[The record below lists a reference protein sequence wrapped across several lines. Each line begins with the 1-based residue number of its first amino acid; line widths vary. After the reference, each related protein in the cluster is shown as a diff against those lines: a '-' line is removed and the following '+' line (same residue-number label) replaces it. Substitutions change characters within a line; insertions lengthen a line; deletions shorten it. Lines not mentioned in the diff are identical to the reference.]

1 MAGSMNGSGSESDN
15 FSHDNGQAPREGP
28 IRVLVIDDQFAF
40 TDMLRVVLDL
50 EQDISVDGTAT
61 TGEEGLSM
69 ALETH
74 PDVALV
80 DYHMPGMSG
89 LDVIKALKDAGE
101 QTKVI
106 VLTGDTDEA
115 VMAGAIAEGAVG
127 YITKHQAI
135 REVVEA
141 VRKASEGEP
150 VIPPFMIP
158 RILSHFHNQQQQ
170 EQQSQTLRDR
180 LSSREIEILQQLARG
195 ADNKAIGE
203 TLIISPHT
211 VRTHIQNILTK
222 MGVHSKLEATT
233 MALKVGLIS
242 LPRNDE

>member
-1 MAGSMNGSGSESDN
+1 MGMIDPAESNQESPIGENGTL
-15 FSHDNGQAPREGP
+15 QRELP

-40 TDMLRVVLDL
+40 TDMLRVILDL
-50 EQDISVDGTAT
+50 EQDIHVEGTAT
-61 TGEEGLSM
+61 TGEEGLQM

-89 LDVIKALKDAGE
+89 LDVIKELRAAGE
-101 QTKVI
+101 ATKVI

-150 VIPPFMIP
+150 VIPSFMIP
-158 RILSHFHNQQQQ
+158 RILSHFHQQQQ
-170 EQQSQTLRDR
+170 LDQQSQALREK
-180 LSSREIEILQQLARG
+180 LSGREIEILQQLARG

-203 TLIISPHT
+203 VLIISPHT

-233 MALKVGLIS
+233 MALKVGLIT
-242 LPRNDE
+242 LPRNEA

>member
-1 MAGSMNGSGSESDN
+1 MALYENKEEKVDTPETN
-15 FSHDNGQAPREGP
+15 EPTREGP
-28 IRVLVIDDQFAF
+28 IRVLVVDDQYAF
-40 TDMLRVVLDL
+40 TDMLRVVLEL
-50 EQDISVDGTAT
+50 EPDINVIGTAL
-61 TGEEGLSM
+61 TGDEGLQM
-69 ALETH
+69 ALELH

-80 DYHMPGMSG
+80 DYHMPNMSG
-89 LDVIKALKDAGE
+89 LDVIKGLRAENELA
-101 QTKVI
+101 KVI

-115 VMAGAIAEGAVG
+115 VMAEAIAEGAVG

-141 VRKASEGEP
+141 VRRASEGEP

-158 RILSHFHNQQQQ
+158 RILSHFHRQQQQ
-170 EQQSQTLRDR
+170 EQQAQAIREK
-180 LSSREIEILQQLARG
+180 LSAREIEILEQLARG

-203 TLIISPHT
+203 TLVISPNT

-233 MALKVGLIS
+233 LALKVGVIT
-242 LPRNDE
+242 LPRNEK

>member
-1 MAGSMNGSGSESDN
+1 MTGPLGEEAHNHVEP
-15 FSHDNGQAPREGP
+15 AREGP
-28 IRVLVIDDQFAF
+28 IRVLVVDDQYAF

-50 EQDISVDGTAT
+50 ESDINVVGTAL
-61 TGEEGLSM
+61 TGDEGLNM

-89 LDVIKALKDAGE
+89 LEVIKGIREAGE
-101 QTKVI
+101 LTKVI

-115 VMAGAIAEGAVG
+115 VMAEAIAEGAVG

-135 REVVEA
+135 REVVDA

-158 RILSHFHNQQQQ
+158 RILSHFHRQQMQ
-170 EQQSQTLRDR
+170 EQQAELIRQK
-180 LSSREIEILQQLARG
+180 LSAREIEILQQLARG

-203 TLIISPHT
+203 ELVISPHT

-233 MALKVGLIS
+233 LALQLGVIT
-242 LPRNDE
+242 LPRNDR

>member
-1 MAGSMNGSGSESDN
+1 MSFPDNPFHEDSEE
-15 FSHDNGQAPREGP
+15 HPETHRTGP

-40 TDMLRVVLDL
+40 TDMLRVVLSL
-50 EQDISVDGTAT
+50 QEDIEVVATAL
-61 TGEEGLSM
+61 TGEDGLRE

-89 LDVIKALKDAGE
+89 LDVIKELRAE
-101 QTKVI
+101 REMTKVI

-115 VMAGAIAEGAVG
+115 VMAEAIAEGAVG

-135 REVVEA
+135 SEVVEA

-150 VIPPFMIP
+150 VIPAFMIP
-158 RILSHFHNQQQQ
+158 RILSHFHRQQQQ
-170 EQQSQTLRDR
+170 EQKAQELRQK
-180 LSSREIEILQQLARG
+180 LSAREIEILEQLARG

-203 TLIISPHT
+203 VLVISPNT

-233 MALKVGLIS
+233 LALKVGVIS
-242 LPRNDE
+242 LPRNDR

>member
-1 MAGSMNGSGSESDN
+1 
-15 FSHDNGQAPREGP
+15 
-28 IRVLVIDDQFAF
+28 V
-40 TDMLRVVLDL
+40 
-50 EQDISVDGTAT
+50 
-61 TGEEGLSM
+61 TGEEGLQI
-69 ALETH
+69 ALESH

-89 LDVIKALKDAGE
+89 LEVIQRLRKAREDV
-101 QTKVI
+101 KVI

-158 RILSHFHNQQQQ
+158 RILSHFHNQQQL
-170 EQQSQTLRDR
+170 ESEAHALREK
-180 LSSREIEILQQLARG
+180 LSGREIEILQHLAKG
-195 ADNKAIGE
+195 ADNKAIGDA
-203 TLIISPHT
+203 LVISPHT
-211 VRTHIQNILTK
+211 VRTHVQNILTK
-222 MGVHSKLEATT
+222 MKVHSKLEATT
-233 MALKVGLIS
+233 LALKVGLIS
-242 LPRNDE
+242 LPKNDA

>member
-1 MAGSMNGSGSESDN
+1 MTTFEDKETLNENGEN
-15 FSHDNGQAPREGP
+15 LEPERQGP
-28 IRVLVIDDQFAF
+28 IRVLVVDDQFAF
-40 TDMLRVVLDL
+40 TDMLRVVLEL
-50 EQDISVDGTAT
+50 EPDINVVGTAL
-61 TGEEGLSM
+61 TGDEGLQV
-69 ALETH
+69 ALDTH

-80 DYHMPGMSG
+80 DYHMPNMTG
-89 LDVIKALKDAGE
+89 LEVIKELRAAHE
-101 QTKVI
+101 TTKVI

-115 VMAGAIAEGAVG
+115 VMAEAIAEGAVG

-141 VRKASEGEP
+141 VRRASEGEP

-158 RILSHFHNQQQQ
+158 RILSHFHRQQQQ
-170 EQQSQTLRDR
+170 EEQARAIR
-180 LSSREIEILQQLARG
+180 EKLSAREIEILEQLAGG

-203 TLIISPHT
+203 TLVISPNT

-233 MALKVGLIS
+233 LALKVGVIT
-242 LPRNDE
+242 LPRDSEK